1 MSRYFQNTSV
11 SDRQHTGFECAT
23 ELTVR
28 HEPLTAAMAD
38 LTEDI
43 IGYTVKWARVFIIKS
58 VVVN

>member
-1 MSRYFQNTSV
+1 MSRYSHNTSI
-11 SDRQHTGFECAT
+11 SDRQHAGFEYAT
-23 ELTVR
+23 ALIVR
-28 HEPLTAAMAD
+28 NKTQAVMAE